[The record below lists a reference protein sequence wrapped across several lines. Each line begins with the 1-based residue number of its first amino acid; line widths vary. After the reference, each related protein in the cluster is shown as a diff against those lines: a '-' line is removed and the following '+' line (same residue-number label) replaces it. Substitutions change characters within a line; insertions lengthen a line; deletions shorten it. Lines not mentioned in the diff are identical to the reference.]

1 MARVMLVF
9 YALGLA
15 VTLAG
20 ATIFGAETWS
30 KIGAPVTIG
39 VLLVIPI
46 VDFCIFFWRHRK
58 DET

>member
-15 VTLAG
+15 VSIAG
-20 ATIFGAETWS
+20 AAVFGVEVWNNT
-30 KIGAPVTIG
+30 GAPVTIG

-46 VDFCIFFWRHRK
+46 VDFCVFFWRHRK